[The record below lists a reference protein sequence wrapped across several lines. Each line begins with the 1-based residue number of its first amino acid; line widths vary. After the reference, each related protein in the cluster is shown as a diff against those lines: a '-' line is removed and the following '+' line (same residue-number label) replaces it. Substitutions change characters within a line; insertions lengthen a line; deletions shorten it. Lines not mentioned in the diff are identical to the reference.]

1 MIDTPFT
8 AVIVEPRKHSCLEY
22 VLNNFNEGLDN
33 RWQFLIIH
41 GNDNKEFVKNIVD
54 KLTTRKITL
63 KNINVGNYSIEE
75 YNLLFYDKNFYD
87 LIPTE
92 IFLVFQ
98 TDTLVCLKNKHLIN
112 EFLQYDY
119 VGAPWAHY
127 VGVPRDDKRVGN
139 GGLSLR
145 RKTKMLE
152 ILEKGKHLKLQPNGT
167 HWCEDVFFSLISK
180 NIPDLFL
187 YRPDFEK
194 AKKFAVET
202 VFHNESFGTHK
213 GWAFT
218 KSESELLQY
227 KNSFPEVTELLKISK
242 N

>member
-1 MIDTPFT
+1 
-8 AVIVEPRKHSCLEY
+8 LEY

-54 KLTTRKITL
+54 KLTTRKIIL
-63 KNINVGNYSIEE
+63 KNLNVGNYSVQE
-75 YNLLFYDKNFYD
+75 YNLLFYDKDFYD

-98 TDTLVCLKNKHLIN
+98 TDALICLQNKHLIN
-112 EFLQYDY
+112 DFLQYDY
-119 VGAPWAHY
+119 VGAPW
-127 VGVPRDDKRVGN
+127 DDRNVGN

-152 ILEKGKHLKLQPNGT
+152 ILEKGKDLKLQSNGE
-167 HWCEDVFFSLISK
+167 HWNEDIFFSIKSQS
-180 NIPDLFL
+180 IPDLFV

-194 AKKFAVET
+194 AKTFSVET
-202 VFHNESFGTHK
+202 VLHLKSFGTHN
-213 GWAFT
+213 GWKYR
-218 KSESELLQY
+218 KSKTELLQY
-227 KNSFPEVTELLKISK
+227 INSFPEVLQLLKILQK
-242 N
+242 